1 LSLLGKDGEVR
12 KIQFTGR
19 STYIL
24 SLPKKWIQEMHLK
37 PGDLVNV
44 IREANSSL
52 SIIPHTERSSNLSNE
67 ATAVVLE
74 KEGVNSVQR
83 KVISIYLSGYNIIH
97 LKSKTGRIS
106 PAQRDAV
113 REVIRRNLVG
123 TEIIADSSDAI
134 TIQVLLTLPELS
146 VNTAVRRMFLIAS
159 SMHKDA
165 MLALGESN
173 HELAKTVIKS
183 DDEVDRFSLYILRN
197 LVIATQN
204 ERVLREIGLKRP
216 ADCLGY
222 RVAVKSIERI
232 ADHSCGIAENVEEQQ
247 QKISK
252 GLFEKIDKM
261 SRLSLAAVND
271 SVEAF
276 LRRDYVMA
284 DSVVDKVENIHSVE
298 SEIISILNKEDK
310 TTSHEPINSNIRLI
324 LEDIRRTAEHASDI
338 AEAAMNQTIGEV
350 ITVERNPTTTT
361 SSSSAATPD
370 K

>member
-1 LSLLGKDGEVR
+1 M
-12 KIQFTGR
+12 
-19 STYIL
+19 
-24 SLPKKWIQEMHLK
+24 QEMHLK
-37 PGDLVNV
+37 PGDPVN
-44 IREANSSL
+44 ILREANNSL
-52 SIIPHTERSSNLSNE
+52 SIIPHAERSSSLASE
-67 ATAVVLE
+67 ATAVILE
-74 KEGVNSVQR
+74 KESVTSLQR
-83 KVISIYLSGYNIIH
+83 KVISIYLAGYNTMN

-113 REVIRRNLVG
+113 REVVRRNLVG

-165 MLALGESN
+165 MLSLSEMN
-173 HELAKTVIKS
+173 HELANAVIKS

-216 ADCLGY
+216 ADCLSY

-232 ADHSCGIAENVEEQQ
+232 ADHSSGIADKCLKIEEQE
-247 QKISK
+247 ISK
-252 GLFEKIDKM
+252 EVFEKIEKM
-261 SRLSLAAVND
+261 SQLSLGALSDA
-271 SVEAF
+271 VEAF

-284 DSVVDKVENIHSVE
+284 DSVVDKVENIRSLENDLISFINKVDN
-298 SEIISILNKEDK
+298 IIRDK
-310 TTSHEPINSNIRLI
+310 PVDINIKLI

-350 ITVERNPTTTT
+350 ITVERRPLSHN
-361 SSSSAATPD
+361 

>member
-24 SLPKKWIQEMHLK
+24 SLPKKWMQEMHLK
-37 PGDLVNV
+37 PGDPVNV
-44 IREANSSL
+44 IREANNSL
-52 SIIPHTERSSNLSNE
+52 SIIPYAERSSNLSNE

-74 KEGVNSVQR
+74 KEGVTSVQR
-83 KVISIYLSGYNIIH
+83 KVISIYLLGYNIIH
-97 LKSKTGRIS
+97 LKSKTGRIN

-216 ADCLGY
+216 AD
-222 RVAVKSIERI
+222 
-232 ADHSCGIAENVEEQQ
+232 
-247 QKISK
+247 
-252 GLFEKIDKM
+252 
-261 SRLSLAAVND
+261 
-271 SVEAF
+271 
-276 LRRDYVMA
+276 
-284 DSVVDKVENIHSVE
+284 
-298 SEIISILNKEDK
+298 
-310 TTSHEPINSNIRLI
+310 
-324 LEDIRRTAEHASDI
+324 
-338 AEAAMNQTIGEV
+338 
-350 ITVERNPTTTT
+350 
-361 SSSSAATPD
+361 
-370 K
+370 

>member
-1 LSLLGKDGEVR
+1 M
-12 KIQFTGR
+12 
-19 STYIL
+19 
-24 SLPKKWIQEMHLK
+24 QEMHLK
-37 PGDLVNV
+37 PGDPVN
-44 IREANSSL
+44 ILREANNSL
-52 SIIPHTERSSNLSNE
+52 SIIPHAERSSSLASE
-67 ATAVVLE
+67 ATAVILE
-74 KEGVNSVQR
+74 KESVTSLQR
-83 KVISIYLSGYNIIH
+83 KVISIYLAGYNTMH

-113 REVIRRNLVG
+113 REVVRRNLVG

-165 MLALGESN
+165 MLSLSEMN
-173 HELAKTVIKS
+173 HELANAVIKS

-216 ADCLGY
+216 ADCLSY

-232 ADHSCGIAENVEEQQ
+232 ADHSFGIAENCLKIEEQE
-247 QKISK
+247 ISK
-252 GLFEKIDKM
+252 EVFEKIEKM
-261 SRLSLAAVND
+261 SQLSLVIFND

-284 DSVVDKVENIHSVE
+284 DSVVDKVENIIRSLENDLISFINKVDN
-298 SEIISILNKEDK
+298 IIRNK
-310 TTSHEPINSNIRLI
+310 PVVINIKLI

-350 ITVERNPTTTT
+350 ITVERRPL
-361 SSSSAATPD
+361 S
-370 K
+370 

>member
-1 LSLLGKDGEVR
+1 LTTLSGNDGEVR

-24 SLPKKWIQEMHLK
+24 SLPKRWMQEMHLK
-37 PGDLVNV
+37 PGDSVN
-44 IREANSSL
+44 ILREANNSL
-52 SIIPHTERSSNLSNE
+52 SIIPHAERSSSLVSE
-67 ATAVVLE
+67 ATAVILE
-74 KEGVNSVQR
+74 KESVTSLQR
-83 KVISIYLSGYNIIH
+83 KVISIYLAGYNTMH

-106 PAQRDAV
+106 PAHRDAV
-113 REVIRRNLVG
+113 REVVRRNLVG

-165 MLALGESN
+165 MLSLSEMN
-173 HELAKTVIKS
+173 HELANAVIKS

-204 ERVLREIGLKRP
+204 ERVLREMGLKRP
-216 ADCLGY
+216 ADCLSY

-232 ADHSCGIAENVEEQQ
+232 ADHSFGIADKCLKIEEQE
-247 QKISK
+247 ISK
-252 GLFEKIDKM
+252 EVFEKIEKM
-261 SRLSLAAVND
+261 SHLSLGALSDA
-271 SVEAF
+271 VEAF

-284 DSVVDKVENIHSVE
+284 DSVVDKVENIRSLENDLITFINKVDN
-298 SEIISILNKEDK
+298 IIRNKPVD
-310 TTSHEPINSNIRLI
+310 INIKLI

-338 AEAAMNQTIGEV
+338 AEAAMNQTIREV
-350 ITVERNPTTTT
+350 ITVERRPLSHN
-361 SSSSAATPD
+361 

>member
-1 LSLLGKDGEVR
+1 MHIFTIVLYILLTTLSGNDGEVR

-19 STYIL
+19 STYII
-24 SLPKKWIQEMHLK
+24 SLPKRWMEEMHLK
-37 PGDLVNV
+37 PGDPVDIL
-44 IREANSSL
+44 REANNSL
-52 SIIPHTERSSNLSNE
+52 SIIPHAR
-67 ATAVVLE
+67 
-74 KEGVNSVQR
+74 KESLIWLMKQLQLYYIMIVSTSLQR
-83 KVISIYLSGYNIIH
+83 KVISIYLAGYNTMH

-113 REVIRRNLVG
+113 REVVRRNLVG

-165 MLALGESN
+165 MLSLSEMN
-173 HELAKTVIKS
+173 HELANAVIKS

-216 ADCLGY
+216 ADCLSY

-232 ADHSCGIAENVEEQQ
+232 ADHSYGIAENCLKIEEQE
-247 QKISK
+247 ISK
-252 GLFEKIDKM
+252 EVFEKIEKM
-261 SRLSLAAVND
+261 SQLSLGIFND

-284 DSVVDKVENIHSVE
+284 DSVVDKVENIRSLE
-298 SEIISILNKEDK
+298 NDIISILNK
-310 TTSHEPINSNIRLI
+310 
-324 LEDIRRTAEHASDI
+324 RR
-338 AEAAMNQTIGEV
+338 
-350 ITVERNPTTTT
+350 
-361 SSSSAATPD
+361 
-370 K
+370 

>member
-1 LSLLGKDGEVR
+1 M
-12 KIQFTGR
+12 
-19 STYIL
+19 
-24 SLPKKWIQEMHLK
+24 QEMHLK
-37 PGDLVNV
+37 PGDPVN
-44 IREANSSL
+44 ILREANNSL
-52 SIIPHTERSSNLSNE
+52 SIIPHAERSSSLASE
-67 ATAVVLE
+67 ATAVILE
-74 KEGVNSVQR
+74 KESVTSLQR
-83 KVISIYLSGYNIIH
+83 KVISIYLAGYNTMH

-113 REVIRRNLVG
+113 REVVRRNLVG

-165 MLALGESN
+165 MLSLSEMN
-173 HELAKTVIKS
+173 HELANAVIKS

-216 ADCLGY
+216 ADCLSY

-232 ADHSCGIAENVEEQQ
+232 ADHSFGIAENCLKIEEQE
-247 QKISK
+247 ISK
-252 GLFEKIDKM
+252 EVFEKIEKM
-261 SRLSLAAVND
+261 SHLSLGALSDA
-271 SVEAF
+271 VEAF

-284 DSVVDKVENIHSVE
+284 DSVVDKVEDIRSLENDLISFINKVDNI
-298 SEIISILNKEDK
+298 IRNK
-310 TTSHEPINSNIRLI
+310 PVVINIKLI

-350 ITVERNPTTTT
+350 ITVERRPLSHN
-361 SSSSAATPD
+361 

>member
-1 LSLLGKDGEVR
+1 
-12 KIQFTGR
+12 
-19 STYIL
+19 
-24 SLPKKWIQEMHLK
+24 M
-37 PGDLVNV
+37 
-44 IREANSSL
+44 
-52 SIIPHTERSSNLSNE
+52 
-67 ATAVVLE
+67 
-74 KEGVNSVQR
+74 
-83 KVISIYLSGYNIIH
+83 H

-113 REVIRRNLVG
+113 REVVRRNLVG

-165 MLALGESN
+165 MLSLSEMN
-173 HELAKTVIKS
+173 HELANAVIKS

-216 ADCLGY
+216 ADCLSY

-232 ADHSCGIAENVEEQQ
+232 ADHSFGIAENCLKIKRQ

-252 GLFEKIDKM
+252 EVFEKIEKM
-261 SRLSLAAVND
+261 SQLSLVIFND

-284 DSVVDKVENIHSVE
+284 DSVVDKVENIRSLE
-298 SEIISILNKEDK
+298 NDIISILNREDK
-310 TTSHEPINSNIRLI
+310 MTPNEPVNSNIRLI

-338 AEAAMNQTIGEV
+338 AEAAMNQTIDEV
-350 ITVERNPTTTT
+350 VIVERRP
-361 SSSSAATPD
+361 AATYD

>member
-1 LSLLGKDGEVR
+1 MK
-12 KIQFTGR
+12 
-19 STYIL
+19 
-24 SLPKKWIQEMHLK
+24 EMHLK
-37 PGDLVNV
+37 PGDPLTI
-44 IREANSSL
+44 IREANNSL
-52 SIIPHTERSSNLSNE
+52 SIIPYAERASNLVNE
-67 ATAVVLE
+67 ATAIVLYHD
-74 KEGVNSVQR
+74 GVNSLKHKIV
-83 KVISIYLSGYNIIH
+83 SIYLAGYNTMH

-113 REVIRRNLVG
+113 REVVRKNLVG

-165 MLALGESN
+165 MLSLSEMN
-173 HELAKTVIKS
+173 HELANAVIKS

-216 ADCLGY
+216 ADCLSY

-232 ADHSCGIAENVEEQQ
+232 ADHSFGIAENCLKIGRQQ
-247 QKISK
+247 EISK
-252 GLFEKIDKM
+252 EIFEKIEKM
-261 SRLSLAAVND
+261 SQLSLVIFND

-284 DSVVDKVENIHSVE
+284 DSVVDKVENIRSVE
-298 SEIISILNKEDK
+298 NDIISILNREDK
-310 TTSHEPINSNIRLI
+310 TTPNEPVNSNIRLI

-350 ITVERNPTTTT
+350 VIVERRP
-361 SSSSAATPD
+361 AATYD

>member
-1 LSLLGKDGEVR
+1 MTTLSGNDGEVR

-24 SLPKKWIQEMHLK
+24 SLPKRWMQEMHLK
-37 PGDLVNV
+37 PGDPVN
-44 IREANSSL
+44 ILREANNSL
-52 SIIPHTERSSNLSNE
+52 SIIPHAERSSSLASE
-67 ATAVVLE
+67 ATAVILE
-74 KEGVNSVQR
+74 KESVTSLQR
-83 KVISIYLSGYNIIH
+83 KVISIYLAGYNTMH

-113 REVIRRNLVG
+113 REVVRRNLVG

-165 MLALGESN
+165 MLSLSEMN
-173 HELAKTVIKS
+173 HELANAVIKS

-216 ADCLGY
+216 SDCLSY

-232 ADHSCGIAENVEEQQ
+232 ADHSFGIAENCLKIERQQ
-247 QKISK
+247 EISK
-252 GLFEKIDKM
+252 EVFEKIEKM
-261 SRLSLAAVND
+261 SHLSLGALSDA
-271 SVEAF
+271 VEAF

-284 DSVVDKVENIHSVE
+284 DSVVDKVENIRSVE
-298 SEIISILNKEDK
+298 NDIISFLNREDK
-310 TTSHEPINSNIRLI
+310 MTSNEPVNSNIRLI

-350 ITVERNPTTTT
+350 ITVERRPLNHN
-361 SSSSAATPD
+361 